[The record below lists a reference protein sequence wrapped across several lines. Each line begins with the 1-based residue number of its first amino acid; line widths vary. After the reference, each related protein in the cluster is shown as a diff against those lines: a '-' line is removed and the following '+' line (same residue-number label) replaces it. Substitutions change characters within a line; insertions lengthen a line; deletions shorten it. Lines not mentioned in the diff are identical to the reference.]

1 MRRAASSAATYAGYK
16 KLIASGFLKPEERVV
31 LFNTGSGLLTPE
43 LVRGAIEHEYYE
55 RTLRGNFMDP
65 QQLLARIGLG
75 GAKML
80 PGFPQLM
87 RPCDIEG
94 QLVYHLTTFFE
105 KGGMVTVFAFD
116 QPVDLEDGSGWW
128 NNVYWQV
135 LRSRDGKPLV
145 LERWSTP
152 TSPTTPSAGNGP
164 PAAARTPR
172 PISASSTRC
181 CRARSSI
188 RLAIMC
194 AAGSPNSP
202 SSRRNGFIGR
212 GRRLWKHSVQPASRS
227 ARPIPSRSL
236 TTTLP
241 ASGRLKPTRP
251 PTRKL
256 QHDFSP

>member
-1 MRRAASSAATYAGYK
+1 MRPELRPPEFPDSDFDLRARAELSLAYPAADAPAHLFRETQPLLARRSFQR
-16 KLIASGFLKPEERVV
+16 AV
-31 LFNTGSGLLTPE
+31 LGLLLAGSGTGAVLAMRPPE

-145 LERWSTP
+145 LVSQRQKALNVAKAQLQSLPTASP
-152 TSPTTPSAGNGP
+152 ATSP
-164 PAAARTPR
+164 
-172 PISASSTRC
+172 
-181 CRARSSI
+181 
-188 RLAIMC
+188 
-194 AAGSPNSP
+194 
-202 SSRRNGFIGR
+202 
-212 GRRLWKHSVQPASRS
+212 SVP
-227 ARPIPSRSL
+227 
-236 TTTLP
+236 
-241 ASGRLKPTRP
+241 
-251 PTRKL
+251 
-256 QHDFSP
+256 